1 MRPCVAF
8 LHSFDPET
16 GLDANVSEKLL
27 PRLDAR
33 EVAAV
38 FSAPF
43 RNFLFMEDLPNQ
55 QDLPG
60 KPADWYKGSW
70 TDWHQSQW
78 RMHNFFVPVTNQVVT
93 KPKRN
98 EGQKAV
104 ADRLDKYSRYR
115 VFGMTARILT
125 DAARYAY
132 DQEPTFEVCPSLD
145 YPSRQAMAF
154 ATNKTD
160 CELSTTP
167 TLAMKI

>member
-16 GLDANVSEKLL
+16 GADGNVSEKLL

-43 RNFLFMEDLPNQ
+43 RNFLFMEDLPDQ
-55 QDLPG
+55 QNLPPG
-60 KPADWYKGSW
+60 KPSDWYKGSW

-93 KPKRN
+93 KPKKT
-98 EGQKAV
+98 EGQKAT

-115 VFGMTARILT
+115 VFGMTARILV
-125 DAARYAY
+125 DASRYAY
-132 DQEPTFEVCPSLD
+132 NQEPTFDVSHTETCGVLLWISSL
-145 YPSRQAMAF
+145 SFRN
-154 ATNKTD
+154 TG
-160 CELSTTP
+160 S
-167 TLAMKI
+167 